1 MCYSGIFCKE
11 KLDANHLGIKGF
23 INCQLNV
30 IHDRLNEISTVR
42 TRSIEFQISVER
54 RLHELPSFRRR
65 PSREFKK
72 KFSEKKK
79 NVSCNSLLSRHG
91 ALTSIFFYPLIFIT
105 GATDFAERKACSL

>member
-23 INCQLNV
+23 INCQLNA

-42 TRSIEFQISVER
+42 TRRMNSRYRLNVDCMNSLFFGEDR
-54 RLHELPSFRRR
+54 RAS
-65 PSREFKK
+65 SRKN
-72 KFSEKKK
+72 SAKKK

>member
-54 RLHELPSFRRR
+54 RLHELPSFSAKTVARVQEKIQR
-65 PSREFKK
+65 
-72 KFSEKKK
+72 KKK